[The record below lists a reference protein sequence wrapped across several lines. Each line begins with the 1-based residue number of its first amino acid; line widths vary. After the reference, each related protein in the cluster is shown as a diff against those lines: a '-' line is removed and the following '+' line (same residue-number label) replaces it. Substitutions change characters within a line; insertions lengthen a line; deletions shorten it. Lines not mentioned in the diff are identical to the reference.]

1 MNRTTRNTCFGTIA
15 LTLLAGFLGGCGARQ
30 AIHTVNMDP
39 TVISL
44 ADEDEIIYGDAADL
58 FTEAGELLRA
68 GQHGR
73 ALRRYLLIREV
84 FPEITYMRTVAYNT
98 GLCYEGLDEWQGAA
112 DMYREVVENW
122 PATQDATD
130 ALFRWAEADSQ
141 LGRYEEVVPLMER
154 VLRRAR
160 LTLFDRIEA
169 HVRWGNATLELR
181 EFAPAEQHF
190 REAIRQNRQAA
201 TRSAE
206 EADPANQA
214 LPEFHPVLIQAHFGL
229 GNTYHQLFLDIKL
242 VLPEDSIRQA
252 LVDKGQLLEQARL
265 AYIEAVRAGHP
276 YWSPAAGFMIGQI
289 YEDFYLDIL
298 ACEVPHHFDEV
309 TMEVYFDELRD
320 YLRPLIE
327 RAMSVYEDNIA
338 MSDRMRANSEWVEET
353 QLGIQRIERYLF
365 DEPFQETQE
374 EEILEQRHPHSA
386 QDPDRSWAP
395 PTTPDA

>member
-1 MNRTTRNTCFGTIA
+1 MKPTVRRTELFVLIVLVVGVC
-15 LTLLAGFLGGCGARQ
+15 LPGCGARQ
-30 AIHTVNMDP
+30 AVYTVDMDP

-44 ADEDEIIYGDAADL
+44 EDEDEIIFGDAADL
-58 FTEAGELLRA
+58 FTEAGDLLRN
-68 GQHGR
+68 GQHGP

-84 FPEITYMRTVAYNT
+84 FPDITYMRTVAYNM
-98 GLCYEGLDEWQGAA
+98 GLCYEGLDAWEHAA
-112 DMYREVVENW
+112 DMYSEVVENW
-122 PATQDATD
+122 PASTDATD
-130 ALFRWAEADSQ
+130 ALFRWAESKSQ
-141 LGRYEEVVPLMER
+141 LGDYEGVIPLMER
-154 VLRRAR
+154 ALRRAR

-169 HVRWGNATLELR
+169 HVRWGNAALELGN
-181 EFAPAEQHF
+181 FTPAEQHF
-190 REAIRQNRQAA
+190 REAMRQNRQAA
-201 TRSAE
+201 SRAPDE
-206 EADPANQA
+206 FDPANQA
-214 LPEFHPVLIQAHFGL
+214 LPEFHPVLIQAQFGL
-229 GNTYHQLFLDIKL
+229 GRTYHELFLEIKL

-252 LVDKGQLLEQARL
+252 LIDKGQLLEQARL

-298 ACEVPHHFDEV
+298 ACEVPHHFDEM

-327 RAMSVYEDNIA
+327 RAMSVYEDNMA
-338 MSDRMRANSEWVEET
+338 MSDRMRANSVWVEET

-374 EEILEQRHPHSA
+374 DEILEQRHPHSA

-395 PTTPDA
+395 PSTPDV